1 MRTIGT
7 VRAMAENALSLHREI
22 PVAFTK
28 SSLIILMAGKAKTVF
43 VKFEKG
49 FHI

>member
-7 VRAMAENALSLHREI
+7 VRAMTENALSLHRKI
-22 PVAFTK
+22 PVTFTK
-28 SSLIILMAGKAKTVF
+28 SGLIILMAGKAKTVF
-43 VKFEKG
+43 VKFKEG